1 MHKKYKIAGLNVFI
15 KSCYNEEFFTKRY
28 AAYVSDFK
36 DEEADFTLE
45 SKIREN
51 MEYPV
56 GGEILL
62 DTPGTKLYRMP
73 DSNFIQLKIRS
84 KDNYIVEKFTFTSD
98 WKHCSI
104 ELAELP
110 KCRLSVQD
118 REYMFTFEAFVA
130 RVCYL
135 GGVMIHSSCISYKGN
150 AVLFSANSG
159 TGKSTHTTIWKKVFK
174 DDVEFINDDKPIVWL
189 ENGVPYAYGTPWS
202 GKTDLNNNLR
212 CPVKAIVFVER
223 GQRNEIEEVGIKDI
237 LFTLFSNIIIP
248 IEDKAL
254 AKRVLQVYN
263 KILANTKI
271 YRLRCNMDDEA
282 AIVSRDGIFGGK

>member
-1 MHKKYKIAGLNVFI
+1 
-15 KSCYNEEFFTKRY
+15 
-28 AAYVSDFK
+28 
-36 DEEADFTLE
+36 
-45 SKIREN
+45 
-51 MEYPV
+51 
-56 GGEILL
+56 
-62 DTPGTKLYRMP
+62 
-73 DSNFIQLKIRS
+73 
-84 KDNYIVEKFTFTSD
+84 
-98 WKHCSI
+98 
-104 ELAELP
+104 
-110 KCRLSVQD
+110 
-118 REYMFTFEAFVA
+118 
-130 RVCYL
+130 
-135 GGVMIHSSCISYKGN
+135 MIHSSCISYKGN